1 MDIAKELLR
10 LIKIDSRSG
19 NEAKIIKYLEERLLN
34 LGFSCVKQEVID
46 KRENLII
53 NPLKTPKLVISTHVD
68 TVSLENNEN
77 NSPRI
82 ENSKVYGIGSSDP
95 KASIV
100 SILYALEKVEKH
112 VFEEKGITIAFFV
125 DEEEQGLGS
134 EKFCEVYKPEYAL
147 VLEPTDLNICIAEA
161 GSYEV
166 EIIVKGRAAH
176 GSEVEKGENAII
188 KAFNLIKEVDK
199 LSFLKEKHELIGK
212 SNFNIQ
218 MIKGGGKLLAVPD
231 ICKLIIDFRLLP
243 NQNLKNVKSE
253 IEAFL
258 RSKKAEFKFIDFSPP
273 FEISPDSEIVKRLK
287 EAFEIVTRKKAKIA
301 GMKSWTDAENF
312 YRAKAEAAIFGPGK
326 LEVCHTKEEHVEIKD
341 VEIAGEFLKEV
352 VMGF

>member
-10 LIKIDSRSG
+10 LIEIDSRSG
-19 NEAKIIKYLEERLLN
+19 NEAKIIKYLEKRLLN
-34 LGFSCVKQEVID
+34 LGFSCVKQKITD

-68 TVSLENNEN
+68 TVFLENP
-77 NSPRI
+77 PRI
-82 ENSKVYGIGSSDP
+82 ENSRVYGIGSSDP

-100 SILYALEKVEKH
+100 SILYALEKIEKY
-112 VFEEKGITIAFFV
+112 VLKENRITIAFFV

-134 EKFCEVYKPEYAL
+134 ERFCEIYKPKYAL

-176 GSEVEKGENAII
+176 GSEVEKGENAIV
-188 KAFNLIKEVDK
+188 KAFNLIKEIDK
-199 LSFLKEKHELIGK
+199 LSFLKEEHELIGK

-218 MIKGGGKLLAVPD
+218 MIKGGGKLLAVPEV
-231 ICKLIIDFRLLP
+231 CELIIDFRLLP
-243 NQNLKNVKSE
+243 THNLKNVKSE
-253 IEAFL
+253 IEDFL

-273 FEISPDSEIVKRLK
+273 FEISPDSKIVKKLK
-287 EAFEIVTRKKAKIA
+287 EAFEIVTRRKAKIT

-312 YRAKAEAAIFGPGK
+312 YRAKAEATIFGPGK

-341 VEIAGEFLKEV
+341 VEIAGKVLKELILR
-352 VMGF
+352 F